1 MKHLKI
7 LSIFLLLSF
16 FPACTADID
25 GLSERV
31 DDLEARVEALEELCS
46 QMNTNISSL
55 QTIVGAL
62 QDNDYISS
70 IAPIVEGEDTVGYVI
85 NFTQS
90 GSVTIYHGEDGIN
103 GQNGQ
108 DGHTPVIGV
117 ALDSDGLYYWTVDGE
132 WLLDEA
138 GGKVQALG
146 RDGITPQL
154 KIETDGYWYISYDG
168 GTTWTQLGK
177 ATGEDGDSMFSG
189 VTQDDDNVYLTLA
202 DGTVITLPKV
212 RKLDLQFSE
221 TDGIACAAGQTVRVA
236 YTLTG
241 GNSQTRIASIGEG
254 GWTSNVEK
262 TDDATGFIAVTAPVP
277 ITPGKVLVMA
287 DNNQGQTVMKTLT
300 FEEGVLTVVADT
312 YFAEGAAGEVS
323 VHINTNITDYTVHI
337 PEDAQS
343 WLSVVPLTRSEMRTD
358 TLRLALAEYPE
369 GTIRRASVEICCAGQ
384 LLQAF
389 TVEQT
394 AVKQEVIEF
403 ADPLVKQILVES
415 TDPLIDTDHDGE
427 ISYSEAERALTIP
440 TFQGTMIK
448 SFDELQHFTSI
459 ARVPESA
466 FEECKVLTSV
476 QLPENLLEI
485 GWRAF
490 VDCSSLTELELP
502 DGLMTIWASAF
513 ARCASLSKLV
523 MPESVTAIYG
533 EVFEGCL
540 SLTEVVIPEKVTE
553 LPNNAFSGCSN
564 LSSVRLPTGLEYIGM
579 SAFGACSKLAE
590 LSIPGSVTFIGSY
603 AFQGCAELKELNLPE
618 GLTNI
623 AEGTF
628 AQCTS
633 LDNVVL
639 PDGVVSI
646 GESAF
651 RDCNSLK
658 NIFIPAN
665 MRYLGAYAFSWCG
678 ALNQVTFA
686 SVDPPIIG
694 QGIFGYCSDMLQL
707 LIPAGTMDAYSSA
720 TGWSEYVQYLVESTE

>member
-1 MKHLKI
+1 MKQLRI
-7 LSIFLLLSF
+7 LSIFLLLSLF
-16 FPACTADID
+16 SSCTADID
-25 GLSERV
+25 GLSERM

-70 IAPIVEGEDTVGYVI
+70 IAPVVEGEDTVGYVI

-90 GSVTIYHGEDGIN
+90 GSVTIYHGEDG
-103 GQNGQ
+103 Q
-108 DGHTPVIGV
+108 TPLIGV
-117 ALDSDGLYYWTVDGE
+117 RQDADGQYYWTVDGE
-132 WLLDEA
+132 WLLNDA
-138 GGKVQALG
+138 GNKVQALG
-146 RDGITPQL
+146 QDGITPQL

-168 GTTWTQLGK
+168 GITWTQLGK

-202 DGTVITLPKV
+202 DGTVITLPKA

-323 VHINTNITDYTVHI
+323 VHINTNITDYTVHV
-337 PEDAQS
+337 PDEAQS

-358 TLRLALAEYPE
+358 TLRLALTEYPE
-369 GTIRRASVEICCAGQ
+369 GTIRRASVEIRCAGQ

-427 ISYSEAERALTIP
+427 ISYPEAERALTIP
-440 TFQGTMIK
+440 SFRETMIK
-448 SFDELQHFTSI
+448 SFDELQYFTSLTS
-459 ARVPESA
+459 VPRQT
-466 FEECKVLTSV
+466 FYECKVLASV
-476 QLPENLLEI
+476 QLPENLFEI
-485 GWRAF
+485 KSGAF
-490 VDCSSLTELELP
+490 YGCDILTELELP
-502 DGLMTIWASAF
+502 KSLKTIGYETF
-513 ARCASLSKLV
+513 AGCAN
-523 MPESVTAIYG
+523 
-533 EVFEGCL
+533 
-540 SLTEVVIPEKVTE
+540 LTEMVIPEGVTRLE
-553 LPNNAFSGCSN
+553 SFTFQLCNNLSNVQLPMSLEFIGYNAFSGCRN
-564 LSSVRLPTGLEYIGM
+564 LIEI
-579 SAFGACSKLAE
+579 
-590 LSIPGSVTFIGSY
+590 FI
-603 AFQGCAELKELNLPE
+603 
-618 GLTNI
+618 
-623 AEGTF
+623 
-628 AQCTS
+628 
-633 LDNVVL
+633 
-639 PDGVVSI
+639 PDGVIAMDDWVFGSCENLKKI
-646 GESAF
+646 HLPENLTKIPDHTFLHCASLEDIVLQDATESVGACAFQYCRSLKRIVLPENVQYVGESAF
-651 RDCNSLK
+651 K
-658 NIFIPAN
+658 
-665 MRYLGAYAFSWCG
+665 
-678 ALNQVTFA
+678 
-686 SVDPPIIG
+686 
-694 QGIFGYCSDMLQL
+694 
-707 LIPAGTMDAYSSA
+707 
-720 TGWSEYVQYLVESTE
+720 

>member
-1 MKHLKI
+1 MKQLKI

-25 GLSERV
+25 GLSERM

-70 IAPIVEGEDTVGYVI
+70 IAPVVEGEDTVGYVI

-241 GNSQTRIASIGEG
+241 GNSQTSIASIGEG

-369 GTIRRASVEICCAGQ
+369 GTIRRASVEIRCSGQ
-384 LLQAF
+384 FLQAF
-389 TVEQT
+389 TIEQT

-427 ISYSEAERALTIP
+427 ISYPEAERALTIP
-440 TFQGTMIK
+440 SFQGTMIK
-448 SFDELQHFTSI
+448 SFDELQHFTLLRSI
-459 ARVPESA
+459 QSYA
-466 FEECKVLTSV
+466 FAECKILTSL
-476 QLPENLLEI
+476 QLPDNLLEI
-485 GWRAF
+485 EFRAF
-490 VDCSSLTELELP
+490 GDCASLTEVELP
-502 DGLMTIWASAF
+502 DGI
-513 ARCASLSKLV
+513 ARLNGD
-523 MPESVTAIYG
+523 TFI
-533 EVFEGCL
+533 
-540 SLTEVVIPEKVTE
+540 
-553 LPNNAFSGCSN
+553 GCSN
-564 LSSVRLPTGLEYIGM
+564 LTRIQLPARLEH
-579 SAFGACSKLAE
+579 
-590 LSIPGSVTFIGSY
+590 IGSR
-603 AFQGCAELKELNLPE
+603 AFYTCYKLSEILIPDGVTIIEGDTFVGCKELKKIVLPKGLTSIERWTFSGCEMLEEIILPE
-618 GLTNI
+618 GI
-623 AEGTF
+623 
-628 AQCTS
+628 TS
-633 LDNVVL
+633 IDN
-639 PDGVVSI
+639 
-646 GESAF
+646 
-651 RDCNSLK
+651 
-658 NIFIPAN
+658 
-665 MRYLGAYAFSWCG
+665 YAFDGCSRLKSIVVPENVQYIGNAAFSSCR
-678 ALNQVTFA
+678 ALIQVIFT
-686 SVDPPIIG
+686 SEVPPIVG
-694 QGIFGYCSDMLQL
+694 LDVFENCPGTLQI
-707 LIPAGTMDAYSSA
+707 LIPAGTMEAYSTA
-720 TGWSEYVQYLVESTE
+720 LGWSEYVQYLVESTE

>member
-1 MKHLKI
+1 M
-7 LSIFLLLSF
+7 
-16 FPACTADID
+16 
-25 GLSERV
+25 

-70 IAPIVEGEDTVGYVI
+70 IAPVVEGEDTVGYVI

-90 GSVTIYHGEDGIN
+90 GSVTIYHGEDG
-103 GQNGQ
+103 Q
-108 DGHTPVIGV
+108 TPLIGV
-117 ALDSDGLYYWTVDGE
+117 RQDADGQYYWTVDGE
-132 WLLDEA
+132 WLLNDA
-138 GGKVQALG
+138 GNKVQALG
-146 RDGITPQL
+146 QDGITPQL

-168 GTTWTQLGK
+168 GITWTQLGK

-202 DGTVITLPKV
+202 DGTVITLPKA

-323 VHINTNITDYTVHI
+323 VHINTNITDYTVHV
-337 PEDAQS
+337 PDEAQS

-358 TLRLALAEYPE
+358 TLRLALTEYPE
-369 GTIRRASVEICCAGQ
+369 GTIRRASVEIRCAGQ

-427 ISYSEAERALTIP
+427 ISYPEAERK
-440 TFQGTMIK
+440 F
-448 SFDELQHFTSI
+448 
-459 ARVPESA
+459 
-466 FEECKVLTSV
+466 
-476 QLPENLLEI
+476 
-485 GWRAF
+485 
-490 VDCSSLTELELP
+490 
-502 DGLMTIWASAF
+502 
-513 ARCASLSKLV
+513 
-523 MPESVTAIYG
+523 
-533 EVFEGCL
+533 
-540 SLTEVVIPEKVTE
+540 
-553 LPNNAFSGCSN
+553 
-564 LSSVRLPTGLEYIGM
+564 
-579 SAFGACSKLAE
+579 
-590 LSIPGSVTFIGSY
+590 
-603 AFQGCAELKELNLPE
+603 
-618 GLTNI
+618 
-623 AEGTF
+623 
-628 AQCTS
+628 
-633 LDNVVL
+633 
-639 PDGVVSI
+639 
-646 GESAF
+646 
-651 RDCNSLK
+651 
-658 NIFIPAN
+658 
-665 MRYLGAYAFSWCG
+665 
-678 ALNQVTFA
+678 
-686 SVDPPIIG
+686 
-694 QGIFGYCSDMLQL
+694 
-707 LIPAGTMDAYSSA
+707 
-720 TGWSEYVQYLVESTE
+720 

>member
-1 MKHLKI
+1 MKQLRI
-7 LSIFLLLSF
+7 LSIFLLLSLF
-16 FPACTADID
+16 SSCTADID
-25 GLSERV
+25 GLSERM

-70 IAPIVEGEDTVGYVI
+70 IAPVVEGEDTVGYVI

-90 GSVTIYHGEDGIN
+90 GSVTIYHGEDG
-103 GQNGQ
+103 Q
-108 DGHTPVIGV
+108 TPLIGV
-117 ALDSDGLYYWTVDGE
+117 RQDAEGQYYWTVDGE
-132 WLLDEA
+132 WLLNDA
-138 GGKVQALG
+138 GNKVQALG
-146 RDGITPQL
+146 QDGITPQL

-168 GTTWTQLGK
+168 GITWTQLGK

-202 DGTVITLPKV
+202 DGTVITLPKA

-312 YFAEGAAGEVS
+312 YFAEGAASEVS

-369 GTIRRASVEICCAGQ
+369 GTIRRASVEIRCAGQ

-427 ISYSEAERALTIP
+427 ISYPEAERALTIP

-448 SFDELQHFTSI
+448 SFDELRYFISLASI
-459 ARVPESA
+459 SYSFWDCNVLASVKLPEKLLEIGSYA
-466 FEECKVLTSV
+466 FNGCAGLVKIELPKEITVIGDNSFSGCANLSEMVIPEGVTRLENNALDRCSNLSTV
-476 QLPENLLEI
+476 QLPE
-485 GWRAF
+485 
-490 VDCSSLTELELP
+490 ELEYVGAYAFSYCTKLSTLSIP
-502 DGLMTIWASAF
+502 DN
-513 ARCASLSKLV
+513 
-523 MPESVTAIYG
+523 VTFIG
-533 EVFEGCL
+533 
-540 SLTEVVIPEKVTE
+540 SD
-553 LPNNAFSGCSN
+553 AFSGCS
-564 LSSVRLPTGLEYIGM
+564 GL
-579 SAFGACSKLAE
+579 KH
-590 LSIPGSVTFIGSY
+590 V
-603 AFQGCAELKELNLPE
+603 NLPE
-618 GLTNI
+618 GLTSI
-623 AEGTF
+623 ERWTFSGCEMLEEIILPEGI
-628 AQCTS
+628 TS
-633 LDNVVL
+633 VDYYAFHGCSSLKSIVVPENVQY
-639 PDGVVSI
+639 I
-646 GESAF
+646 GGSAF
-651 RDCNSLK
+651 SSCS
-658 NIFIPAN
+658 
-665 MRYLGAYAFSWCG
+665 
-678 ALNQVTFA
+678 ALNQVTFTSA
-686 SVDPPIIG
+686 EPPVIG
-694 QGIFGYCSDMLQL
+694 SEVFEYCPDTLQI
-707 LIPAGTMDAYSSA
+707 LIPAGTMEAYSTA
-720 TGWSEYVQYLVESTE
+720 PGWSEYVRYLVESTE

>member
-1 MKHLKI
+1 MKQLRI
-7 LSIFLLLSF
+7 LSIFLLLSLF
-16 FPACTADID
+16 SSCTADID
-25 GLSERV
+25 GLSERM

-70 IAPIVEGEDTVGYVI
+70 IAPVVEGEDTVGYVI

-90 GSVTIYHGEDGIN
+90 GSVTIYHGEDG
-103 GQNGQ
+103 Q
-108 DGHTPVIGV
+108 TPLIGV
-117 ALDSDGLYYWTVDGE
+117 RQDADGQYYWTVDGE
-132 WLLDEA
+132 WLLNDA
-138 GGKVQALG
+138 GNKVQALG
-146 RDGITPQL
+146 QDGITPQL

-168 GTTWTQLGK
+168 GITWTQLGK

-202 DGTVITLPKV
+202 DGTVITLPKA

-323 VHINTNITDYTVHI
+323 VHINTNITGYTVHI
-337 PEDAQS
+337 PDEAQS

-358 TLRLALAEYPE
+358 TLRLALTEYPE
-369 GTIRRASVEICCAGQ
+369 GTIRRASVEIRCAGQ

-427 ISYSEAERALTIP
+427 ISYPEAERALTIP

-448 SFDELQHFTSI
+448 SFDELQYFTSLTRI
-459 ARVPESA
+459 PFQNFS
-466 FEECKVLTSV
+466 ECKILTSA
-476 QLPENLLEI
+476 QLPENLSQIENH
-485 GWRAF
+485 AF
-490 VDCSSLTELELP
+490 SGCGNLTELELP
-502 DGLMTIWASAF
+502 DALELLGGGAF
-513 ARCASLSKLV
+513 YDCTNLS
-523 MPESVTAIYG
+523 EI
-533 EVFEGCL
+533 
-540 SLTEVVIPEKVTE
+540 VIPEGVTR
-553 LPNNAFSGCSN
+553 LQVSTFSGCSK
-564 LSSVRLPTGLEYIGM
+564 LSSVQLPTGLEYIE
-579 SAFGACSKLAE
+579 SYAFNGCTQLIE
-590 LSIPGSVTFIGSY
+590 LSIPKSVTIIERD
-603 AFQGCAELKELNLPE
+603 AFSGCTELKQINLPE
-618 GLTNI
+618 ELTSI
-623 AEGTF
+623 AEYTF
-628 AQCTS
+628 SRCTS
-633 LDNVVL
+633 LGNIVL
-639 PDGVVSI
+639 PEGIVSI
-646 GESAF
+646 ATSAF
-651 RDCNSLK
+651 YSCRSLK
-658 NIFIPAN
+658 SIVLPENVQ
-665 MRYLGAYAFSWCG
+665 YVGGSAFSYCS
-678 ALNQVTFA
+678 ALNQVTFTSA
-686 SVDPPIIG
+686 EPPVIG
-694 QGIFGYCSDMLQL
+694 SEVFEYCPDTLQI
-707 LIPAGTMDAYSSA
+707 LIPAGTMEAYSTA
-720 TGWSEYVQYLVESTE
+720 LGWSEYVQYLVESTE

>member
-1 MKHLKI
+1 MKQLRI
-7 LSIFLLLSF
+7 LSIFLLLSLF
-16 FPACTADID
+16 SSCTADID
-25 GLSERV
+25 GLSERM

-70 IAPIVEGEDTVGYVI
+70 IAPVVEGEDTVGYVI

-90 GSVTIYHGEDGIN
+90 GSVTIYHGEDG
-103 GQNGQ
+103 Q
-108 DGHTPVIGV
+108 TPLIGV
-117 ALDSDGLYYWTVDGE
+117 RQDADGQYYWTVDGE
-132 WLLDEA
+132 WLLNDA
-138 GGKVQALG
+138 GNKVQALG
-146 RDGITPQL
+146 QDGITPQL

-168 GTTWTQLGK
+168 GITWTQLGK

-202 DGTVITLPKV
+202 DGTVITLPKA

-323 VHINTNITDYTVHI
+323 VHINTNITGYTVHI
-337 PEDAQS
+337 PDEAQS

-358 TLRLALAEYPE
+358 TLRLALTEYPE
-369 GTIRRASVEICCAGQ
+369 GTIRRASVEIRCAGQ

-427 ISYSEAERALTIP
+427 ISYPEAERALTIP
-440 TFQGTMIK
+440 SFRETMIK
-448 SFDELQHFTSI
+448 SFDELQYFTSLTSL
-459 ARVPESA
+459 PYEA
-466 FEECKVLTSV
+466 FYECKILASV
-476 QLPENLLEI
+476 QLPENLMEIEYGAFYGCGNLAEVDLPDALEI
-485 GWRAF
+485 LG
-490 VDCSSLTELELP
+490 
-502 DGLMTIWASAF
+502 
-513 ARCASLSKLV
+513 
-523 MPESVTAIYG
+523 
-533 EVFEGCL
+533 
-540 SLTEVVIPEKVTE
+540 
-553 LPNNAFSGCSN
+553 N
-564 LSSVRLPTGLEYIGM
+564 
-579 SAFGACSKLAE
+579 
-590 LSIPGSVTFIGSY
+590 
-603 AFQGCAELKELNLPE
+603 
-618 GLTNI
+618 
-623 AEGTF
+623 
-628 AQCTS
+628 
-633 LDNVVL
+633 
-639 PDGVVSI
+639 
-646 GESAF
+646 SAF
-651 RDCNSLK
+651 RDCANLSEIIIPEGVARLEGATFLRCSNLSYVQFPPRLEFIGSDVFSYCSKLTELSIPESVTHIESWAFDHCTKLRTVNLPRGLVKIAEYTFNCCSSLEK
-658 NIFIPAN
+658 IVLPTSITSIGVCAFCGCGNLKSIVLPAN
-665 MRYLGAYAFSWCG
+665 VQYVADGTFESCG
-678 ALNQVTFA
+678 TLSQVIFDSA
-686 SVDPPIIG
+686 VPPVIG
-694 QGIFGYCSDMLQL
+694 YGVFNYCSVTLQL
-707 LIPAGTMDAYSSA
+707 LIPAGTLEAYSTAPS
-720 TGWSEYVQYLVESTE
+720 WSEYVQYLVESTE

>member
-1 MKHLKI
+1 MKQLRI
-7 LSIFLLLSF
+7 LSIILLLSLF
-16 FPACTADID
+16 SSCTADID
-25 GLSERV
+25 GLSERM

-70 IAPIVEGEDTVGYVI
+70 IAPVVEGEDTVGYVI

-90 GSVTIYHGEDGIN
+90 GSVTIYHGEDG
-103 GQNGQ
+103 Q
-108 DGHTPVIGV
+108 TPLIGV
-117 ALDSDGLYYWTVDGE
+117 RQDADGQYYWTVDGE
-132 WLLDEA
+132 WLLNDA
-138 GGKVQALG
+138 GNKVQALG
-146 RDGITPQL
+146 QDGITPQL

-168 GTTWTQLGK
+168 GITWTQLGK

-277 ITPGKVLVMA
+277 ITPGKVLVMT

-337 PEDAQS
+337 PDEAQS

-358 TLRLALAEYPE
+358 TLRLVLAEYPE
-369 GTIRRASVEICCAGQ
+369 GTIRRASVEIRCAGQ

-389 TVEQT
+389 TVEQS

-427 ISYSEAERALTIP
+427 ISYPEAERALTIP

-448 SFDELQHFTSI
+448 SFDELRYFISLASI
-459 ARVPESA
+459 SYSFWDCNVLASVKLPEKLLEIGSYA
-466 FEECKVLTSV
+466 FNGCAGLVKIELPKEITVIGDNSFSGCANLSEMVIPEGVTRLENNALDRCSNLSTV
-476 QLPENLLEI
+476 QLPE
-485 GWRAF
+485 
-490 VDCSSLTELELP
+490 ELEYVGAYAFSYCTKLSTLSIP
-502 DGLMTIWASAF
+502 DN
-513 ARCASLSKLV
+513 
-523 MPESVTAIYG
+523 VTFIG
-533 EVFEGCL
+533 
-540 SLTEVVIPEKVTE
+540 SD
-553 LPNNAFSGCSN
+553 AFSGCS
-564 LSSVRLPTGLEYIGM
+564 GL
-579 SAFGACSKLAE
+579 KH
-590 LSIPGSVTFIGSY
+590 V
-603 AFQGCAELKELNLPE
+603 NLPE
-618 GLTNI
+618 GLTSI
-623 AEGTF
+623 ERWTFSGCEMLEEIILPEGI
-628 AQCTS
+628 TS
-633 LDNVVL
+633 VDYYAFHGCSSLKSIVVPENVQY
-639 PDGVVSI
+639 I
-646 GESAF
+646 GGSAF
-651 RDCNSLK
+651 SSCS
-658 NIFIPAN
+658 
-665 MRYLGAYAFSWCG
+665 
-678 ALNQVTFA
+678 ALNQVTFTSA
-686 SVDPPIIG
+686 EPPVIG
-694 QGIFGYCSDMLQL
+694 SEVFEYCPDTLQI
-707 LIPAGTMDAYSSA
+707 LIPAGTMEAYSTA
-720 TGWSEYVQYLVESTE
+720 PGWSEYVQYLVESTE

>member
-1 MKHLKI
+1 M
-7 LSIFLLLSF
+7 LSLFSS
-16 FPACTADID
+16 CTADID
-25 GLSERV
+25 GLSERM

-70 IAPIVEGEDTVGYVI
+70 IAPVVEGEDTVGYVI

-90 GSVTIYHGEDGIN
+90 GSVTIYHGEDG
-103 GQNGQ
+103 Q
-108 DGHTPVIGV
+108 TPLIGV
-117 ALDSDGLYYWTVDGE
+117 RQDADGQYYWTVDGE
-132 WLLDEA
+132 WLLNDA
-138 GGKVQALG
+138 GNKVQALG
-146 RDGITPQL
+146 QDGITPQL

-168 GTTWTQLGK
+168 GITWTQLGK

-202 DGTVITLPKV
+202 DGTVITLPKA

-323 VHINTNITDYTVHI
+323 VHINTNITDYTVHV
-337 PEDAQS
+337 PDEAQS

-358 TLRLALAEYPE
+358 TLRLALTEYPE
-369 GTIRRASVEICCAGQ
+369 GTIRRASVEIRCAGQ

-427 ISYSEAERALTIP
+427 ISYPEAERALTIP

-448 SFDELQHFTSI
+448 SFDELRYFISLASI
-459 ARVPESA
+459 SYSFWDCNVLASVKLPEKLLEIGSYA
-466 FEECKVLTSV
+466 FNGCAGLVKIELPKEITVIGDNSFSGCANLSEMVIPEGVTRLENNALDRCSNLSTV
-476 QLPENLLEI
+476 QLPE
-485 GWRAF
+485 
-490 VDCSSLTELELP
+490 ELEYVGAYAFSYCTKLSTLSIP
-502 DGLMTIWASAF
+502 DN
-513 ARCASLSKLV
+513 
-523 MPESVTAIYG
+523 VTFIG
-533 EVFEGCL
+533 
-540 SLTEVVIPEKVTE
+540 SD
-553 LPNNAFSGCSN
+553 AFSGCS
-564 LSSVRLPTGLEYIGM
+564 GL
-579 SAFGACSKLAE
+579 KH
-590 LSIPGSVTFIGSY
+590 V
-603 AFQGCAELKELNLPE
+603 NLPE
-618 GLTNI
+618 GLTSI
-623 AEGTF
+623 ERWTFSGCEMLEEIILPEGI
-628 AQCTS
+628 TS
-633 LDNVVL
+633 VDYYAFHGCSSLKSIVVPENVQY
-639 PDGVVSI
+639 I
-646 GESAF
+646 GGSAF
-651 RDCNSLK
+651 SSCS
-658 NIFIPAN
+658 
-665 MRYLGAYAFSWCG
+665 
-678 ALNQVTFA
+678 ALNQVTFTSA
-686 SVDPPIIG
+686 EPPVIG
-694 QGIFGYCSDMLQL
+694 SEVFEYCPDTLQI
-707 LIPAGTMDAYSSA
+707 LIPAGTMEAYSTA
-720 TGWSEYVQYLVESTE
+720 PGWSEYVQYLVESTE

>member
-1 MKHLKI
+1 MKQLRI
-7 LSIFLLLSF
+7 LSIFLLLSLF
-16 FPACTADID
+16 SSCTADID
-25 GLSERV
+25 GLSERM

-70 IAPIVEGEDTVGYVI
+70 IAPVVEGEDTVGYVI

-90 GSVTIYHGEDGIN
+90 GSVTIYHGEDG
-103 GQNGQ
+103 Q
-108 DGHTPVIGV
+108 TPLIGV
-117 ALDSDGLYYWTVDGE
+117 RQDADGQYYWTVDGE
-132 WLLDEA
+132 WLLNDA
-138 GGKVQALG
+138 GNKVQALG
-146 RDGITPQL
+146 QDGITPQL

-168 GTTWTQLGK
+168 GITWTQLGK

-202 DGTVITLPKV
+202 DGTVITLPKA

-323 VHINTNITDYTVHI
+323 VHINTNITDYTVHV
-337 PEDAQS
+337 PDEAQS

-358 TLRLALAEYPE
+358 TLRLALTEYPE
-369 GTIRRASVEICCAGQ
+369 GTIRRASVEIRCAGQ

-427 ISYSEAERALTIP
+427 ISYPEAERALTIP

-448 SFDELQHFTSI
+448 SFDELQYFTSLTSLP
-459 ARVPESA
+459 RQT
-466 FEECKVLTSV
+466 FYECKVLASV
-476 QLPENLLEI
+476 QLPENLFEI
-485 GWRAF
+485 KSGAF
-490 VDCSSLTELELP
+490 YGCDILTELELP
-502 DGLMTIWASAF
+502 KSLKTIGYETF
-513 ARCASLSKLV
+513 VGCAN
-523 MPESVTAIYG
+523 
-533 EVFEGCL
+533 
-540 SLTEVVIPEKVTE
+540 LTEMVIPEGVTRLE
-553 LPNNAFSGCSN
+553 SFTFQLCNNLSNVQLPMSLEFIGYNAFSGCRN
-564 LSSVRLPTGLEYIGM
+564 LIEI
-579 SAFGACSKLAE
+579 
-590 LSIPGSVTFIGSY
+590 FI
-603 AFQGCAELKELNLPE
+603 
-618 GLTNI
+618 
-623 AEGTF
+623 
-628 AQCTS
+628 
-633 LDNVVL
+633 
-639 PDGVVSI
+639 PDGVIAMDDWVFGSCENLKKI
-646 GESAF
+646 HLPENLTKIPDHTFLHCASLEDIVLQDATESVGACAFQYCRSLKRIVLPENVQYVGESAF
-651 RDCNSLK
+651 HSCDV
-658 NIFIPAN
+658 
-665 MRYLGAYAFSWCG
+665 LG
-678 ALNQVTFA
+678 QVTFTSA
-686 SVDPPIIG
+686 KPPVIG
-694 QGIFGYCSDMLQL
+694 QNVFYRCPDALQIFV
-707 LIPAGTMDAYSSA
+707 PAGTIEAYSTA
-720 TGWSEYVQYLVESTE
+720 PGWSEYVQYLVESTE

>member
-1 MKHLKI
+1 MKQLRI
-7 LSIFLLLSF
+7 LSIFLLLSLF
-16 FPACTADID
+16 SSCTADID
-25 GLSERV
+25 GLSERM

-70 IAPIVEGEDTVGYVI
+70 IAPVVEGEDTVGYVI

-90 GSVTIYHGEDGIN
+90 GSVTIYHGEDG
-103 GQNGQ
+103 Q
-108 DGHTPVIGV
+108 TPLIGV
-117 ALDSDGLYYWTVDGE
+117 RQDADGQYYWTVDGE
-132 WLLDEA
+132 WLLNDA
-138 GGKVQALG
+138 GNKVQALG
-146 RDGITPQL
+146 QDGITPQL

-168 GTTWTQLGK
+168 GITWTQLGK

-202 DGTVITLPKV
+202 DGTVITLPKA

-323 VHINTNITDYTVHI
+323 VHINTNITGYTVHI
-337 PEDAQS
+337 PDEAQS

-358 TLRLALAEYPE
+358 TLRLALTEYPE
-369 GTIRRASVEICCAGQ
+369 GTIRRASVEIRCAGQ

-427 ISYSEAERALTIP
+427 ISYPEAERALTIP
-440 TFQGTMIK
+440 SFRETMIK
-448 SFDELQHFTSI
+448 SFDELQYFTSLTS
-459 ARVPESA
+459 VPRQT
-466 FEECKVLTSV
+466 FYECKVLASV
-476 QLPENLLEI
+476 QLPENLFEI
-485 GWRAF
+485 KSGAF
-490 VDCSSLTELELP
+490 YGCDILTELELP
-502 DGLMTIWASAF
+502 KSLKTIGYETF
-513 ARCASLSKLV
+513 AGCAN
-523 MPESVTAIYG
+523 
-533 EVFEGCL
+533 
-540 SLTEVVIPEKVTE
+540 LTEMVIPEGVTRLE
-553 LPNNAFSGCSN
+553 SFTFQLCNNLSNVQLPMSLEFIGYNAFSGCRN
-564 LSSVRLPTGLEYIGM
+564 LIEI
-579 SAFGACSKLAE
+579 
-590 LSIPGSVTFIGSY
+590 FI
-603 AFQGCAELKELNLPE
+603 
-618 GLTNI
+618 
-623 AEGTF
+623 
-628 AQCTS
+628 
-633 LDNVVL
+633 
-639 PDGVVSI
+639 PDGVIAMDDWVFGSC
-646 GESAF
+646 E
-651 RDCNSLK
+651 NLK
-658 NIFIPAN
+658 KIHLKMN
-665 MRYLGAYAFSWCG
+665 
-678 ALNQVTFA
+678 
-686 SVDPPIIG
+686 
-694 QGIFGYCSDMLQL
+694 
-707 LIPAGTMDAYSSA
+707 
-720 TGWSEYVQYLVESTE
+720 

>member
-1 MKHLKI
+1 MKQLRI
-7 LSIFLLLSF
+7 LSIFLLLSLF
-16 FPACTADID
+16 SSCTADID
-25 GLSERV
+25 GLSERM

-70 IAPIVEGEDTVGYVI
+70 IAPVVEGEDTVGYVI

-90 GSVTIYHGEDGIN
+90 GSVTIYHGEDG
-103 GQNGQ
+103 Q
-108 DGHTPVIGV
+108 TPLIGV
-117 ALDSDGLYYWTVDGE
+117 RQDADGQYYWTVDGE
-132 WLLDEA
+132 WLLNDA
-138 GGKVQALG
+138 GNKVQALG
-146 RDGITPQL
+146 QDGITPQL

-168 GTTWTQLGK
+168 GITWTQLGK

-202 DGTVITLPKV
+202 DGTVITLPKA

-323 VHINTNITDYTVHI
+323 VHINTNITDYTVHV
-337 PEDAQS
+337 PDEAQS

-358 TLRLALAEYPE
+358 TLRLALTEYPE
-369 GTIRRASVEICCAGQ
+369 GTIRRASVEIRCAGQ

-427 ISYSEAERALTIP
+427 ISYPEAERALTIP
-440 TFQGTMIK
+440 TFQETMIK
-448 SFDELQHFTSI
+448 SFDELQYFTSLTSLP
-459 ARVPESA
+459 RQT
-466 FEECKVLTSV
+466 FYECKVLASV
-476 QLPENLLEI
+476 QLPENLFEI
-485 GWRAF
+485 KSGAF
-490 VDCSSLTELELP
+490 YGCDILTELELP
-502 DGLMTIWASAF
+502 KSLKTIGYETF
-513 ARCASLSKLV
+513 AGCAN
-523 MPESVTAIYG
+523 
-533 EVFEGCL
+533 
-540 SLTEVVIPEKVTE
+540 LTEMVIPEGVTRLE
-553 LPNNAFSGCSN
+553 SFTFQLCNNLSNVQLPMSLEFIGYNAFSGCRN
-564 LSSVRLPTGLEYIGM
+564 LIEI
-579 SAFGACSKLAE
+579 
-590 LSIPGSVTFIGSY
+590 FI
-603 AFQGCAELKELNLPE
+603 
-618 GLTNI
+618 
-623 AEGTF
+623 
-628 AQCTS
+628 
-633 LDNVVL
+633 
-639 PDGVVSI
+639 PDGVIAMDDWVFGSCENLKKI
-646 GESAF
+646 HLPENLTKIPDHTFLHCASLEDIVLQDATESVGACAFQYCRSLKRIVLPENVQYVGESAF
-651 RDCNSLK
+651 HSCDV
-658 NIFIPAN
+658 
-665 MRYLGAYAFSWCG
+665 LG
-678 ALNQVTFA
+678 QVTFTSA
-686 SVDPPIIG
+686 KPPVIG
-694 QGIFGYCSDMLQL
+694 QNVFYRCPDALQIFV
-707 LIPAGTMDAYSSA
+707 PAGTIEAYSTAPS
-720 TGWSEYVQYLVESTE
+720 WSEYVQYLVESTE

>member
-1 MKHLKI
+1 MKQLRI
-7 LSIFLLLSF
+7 LSIFLLLSLF
-16 FPACTADID
+16 SSCTADID
-25 GLSERV
+25 GLSERM
-31 DDLEARVEALEELCS
+31 DDLEARVVALEELCS

-70 IAPIVEGEDTVGYVI
+70 IAPVVEGEDTVGYVI

-90 GSVTIYHGEDGIN
+90 GSVTIYHGEDG
-103 GQNGQ
+103 Q
-108 DGHTPVIGV
+108 TPLIGV
-117 ALDSDGLYYWTVDGE
+117 RQDADGQYYWTVDGE
-132 WLLDEA
+132 WLLNDA
-138 GGKVQALG
+138 GNKVQALG
-146 RDGITPQL
+146 QDGITPQL

-168 GTTWTQLGK
+168 GITWTQLGK

-202 DGTVITLPKV
+202 DGTVITLPKA

-323 VHINTNITDYTVHI
+323 VHINTNITGYTVHI
-337 PEDAQS
+337 PDEAQS

-358 TLRLALAEYPE
+358 TLRLALTEYPE
-369 GTIRRASVEICCAGQ
+369 GTIRRASVEIRCAGQ

-427 ISYSEAERALTIP
+427 ISYPEAERALTIP

-448 SFDELQHFTSI
+448 SFDELRYFISLASI
-459 ARVPESA
+459 SYSFWDCNVLASVKLPEKLLEIGSYA
-466 FEECKVLTSV
+466 FNGCAGLVKIELPKEITVIGDNSFSGCANLSEMVIPEGVTRLENNALDRCSNLSTV
-476 QLPENLLEI
+476 QLPE
-485 GWRAF
+485 
-490 VDCSSLTELELP
+490 ELEYVGACAFSYCTKLSTLSIP
-502 DGLMTIWASAF
+502 DN
-513 ARCASLSKLV
+513 
-523 MPESVTAIYG
+523 VTFIG
-533 EVFEGCL
+533 
-540 SLTEVVIPEKVTE
+540 SD
-553 LPNNAFSGCSN
+553 AFSGCS
-564 LSSVRLPTGLEYIGM
+564 GL
-579 SAFGACSKLAE
+579 KH
-590 LSIPGSVTFIGSY
+590 V
-603 AFQGCAELKELNLPE
+603 NLPE
-618 GLTNI
+618 GLTSI
-623 AEGTF
+623 ERWTFSGCEMLEEIILPEGI
-628 AQCTS
+628 TS
-633 LDNVVL
+633 VDYYAFHGCSSLKSIVVPENVQY
-639 PDGVVSI
+639 I
-646 GESAF
+646 GGSAF
-651 RDCNSLK
+651 SSCS
-658 NIFIPAN
+658 
-665 MRYLGAYAFSWCG
+665 
-678 ALNQVTFA
+678 ALNQVTFTSA
-686 SVDPPIIG
+686 EPPVIG
-694 QGIFGYCSDMLQL
+694 SEVFEYCPDTLQI
-707 LIPAGTMDAYSSA
+707 LIPAGTMEAYSTA
-720 TGWSEYVQYLVESTE
+720 PGWSEYVQYLVESTE

>member
-1 MKHLKI
+1 MKQLRI
-7 LSIFLLLSF
+7 LSIFLLLSLF
-16 FPACTADID
+16 SSCTADID
-25 GLSERV
+25 GLSERM

-70 IAPIVEGEDTVGYVI
+70 IAPVVEGEDTVGYVI

-90 GSVTIYHGEDGIN
+90 GSVTIYHGEDG
-103 GQNGQ
+103 Q
-108 DGHTPVIGV
+108 TPLIGV
-117 ALDSDGLYYWTVDGE
+117 RQDADGQYYWTVDGE
-132 WLLDEA
+132 WLLNDA
-138 GGKVQALG
+138 GNKVQALG
-146 RDGITPQL
+146 QDGITPQL

-168 GTTWTQLGK
+168 GITWTQLGK

-202 DGTVITLPKV
+202 DGTVITLPKA

-323 VHINTNITDYTVHI
+323 VHINTNITGYTVHV
-337 PEDAQS
+337 PDEAQS

-358 TLRLALAEYPE
+358 TLRLALTEYPE
-369 GTIRRASVEICCAGQ
+369 GTIRRASVEIRCAGQ

-427 ISYSEAERALTIP
+427 ISYPEAERALTIP

-448 SFDELQHFTSI
+448 SFDELQYFTSLTRI
-459 ARVPESA
+459 PFQNFS
-466 FEECKVLTSV
+466 ECKILTSA
-476 QLPENLLEI
+476 QLPENLSQIENH
-485 GWRAF
+485 AF
-490 VDCSSLTELELP
+490 SGCGNLTELELP
-502 DGLMTIWASAF
+502 DALELLGGGAF
-513 ARCASLSKLV
+513 YDCTNLS
-523 MPESVTAIYG
+523 EI
-533 EVFEGCL
+533 
-540 SLTEVVIPEKVTE
+540 VIPEGVTR
-553 LPNNAFSGCSN
+553 LQVSTFSGCSK
-564 LSSVRLPTGLEYIGM
+564 LSSVQLPTGLEYIE
-579 SAFGACSKLAE
+579 SYAFNGCTQLIE
-590 LSIPGSVTFIGSY
+590 LSIPKSVTIIERD
-603 AFQGCAELKELNLPE
+603 AFSGCTELKQINLPE
-618 GLTNI
+618 ELTSI
-623 AEGTF
+623 AEYTF
-628 AQCTS
+628 SRCTS
-633 LDNVVL
+633 LGNIVL
-639 PDGVVSI
+639 PEGIVSI
-646 GESAF
+646 ATSAF
-651 RDCNSLK
+651 YSCRSLK
-658 NIFIPAN
+658 SIVLPENVQ
-665 MRYLGAYAFSWCG
+665 YVGGSAFSSCS
-678 ALNQVTFA
+678 ALNQVTFTSA
-686 SVDPPIIG
+686 EPPVIG
-694 QGIFGYCSDMLQL
+694 SEVFEYCPDTLQI
-707 LIPAGTMDAYSSA
+707 LIPAGTMEAYSTA
-720 TGWSEYVQYLVESTE
+720 PGWSEYVQYLVESTE

>member
-1 MKHLKI
+1 MKQLKI

-25 GLSERV
+25 GLSERM

-62 QDNDYISS
+62 QGNDYISS
-70 IAPIVEGEDTVGYVI
+70 IAPVVEGEDTVGYVI

-168 GTTWTQLGK
+168 GITWTHLGK

-189 VTQDDDNVYLTLA
+189 VNQDDDNVYLTLA

-312 YFAEGAAGEVS
+312 YFAEGAASEVS

-369 GTIRRASVEICCAGQ
+369 GTIRRASVEIRCSGQ
-384 LLQAF
+384 FLQAF

-403 ADPLVKQILVES
+403 ADPLVKQILIES
-415 TDPLIDTDHDGE
+415 ADPLIDTDHDGE
-427 ISYSEAERALTIP
+427 ISYPEAERALTIP
-440 TFQGTMIK
+440 TFRETMIK
-448 SFDELQHFTSI
+448 SFDELQYFTSLTSLP
-459 ARVPESA
+459 RQA
-466 FEECKVLTSV
+466 FYECKVLVSV

-485 GWRAF
+485 ESSAF
-490 VDCSSLTELELP
+490 SGCGSLKELELP
-502 DGLMTIWASAF
+502 EGLEILGGSVF
-513 ARCASLSKLV
+513 YDCANLSG
-523 MPESVTAIYG
+523 I
-533 EVFEGCL
+533 
-540 SLTEVVIPEKVTE
+540 VIPEGVIRLEGST
-553 LPNNAFSGCSN
+553 FSGCSN
-564 LSSVRLPTGLEYIGM
+564 LSNVQLPAGLEYIGL
-579 SAFGACSKLAE
+579 SAFVGCSILAE
-590 LSIPGSVTFIGSY
+590 LSIPASVTFIESR
-603 AFQGCAELKELNLPE
+603 AFLGCAELKKINLPE
-618 GLTNI
+618 GLMSI
-623 AEGTF
+623 AKSAFSGCKALT
-628 AQCTS
+628 
-633 LDNVVL
+633 DIVL
-639 PDGVVSI
+639 PEKMTSI
-646 GESAF
+646 GDGAF
-651 RDCNSLK
+651 GGCISLK
-658 NIFIPAN
+658 SIVLPENVQ
-665 MRYLGAYAFSWCG
+665 YVGEGAFSNCS
-678 ALNQVTFA
+678 ALSQVTFT
-686 SVDPPIIG
+686 SVEPSVLGLGVFD
-694 QGIFGYCSDMLQL
+694 YCPATLQL
-707 LIPAGTMDAYSSA
+707 LIPAGTMDAYSTA
-720 TGWSEYVQYLVESTE
+720 LGWSEYVQYLVESTE

>member
-1 MKHLKI
+1 MKQLRI
-7 LSIFLLLSF
+7 LSIFLLLSLF
-16 FPACTADID
+16 SSCTADID
-25 GLSERV
+25 GLSERM

-70 IAPIVEGEDTVGYVI
+70 IAPVVEGEDTVGYVI

-90 GSVTIYHGEDGIN
+90 GSVTIYHGEDG
-103 GQNGQ
+103 Q
-108 DGHTPVIGV
+108 TPLIGV
-117 ALDSDGLYYWTVDGE
+117 RQDADGQYYWTVDGE
-132 WLLDEA
+132 WLLNDA
-138 GGKVQALG
+138 GNKVQALG
-146 RDGITPQL
+146 QDGITPQL

-168 GTTWTQLGK
+168 GITWTQLGK

-312 YFAEGAAGEVS
+312 YFAEGAAGEMS

-358 TLRLALAEYPE
+358 TLRLVLAEYPE
-369 GTIRRASVEICCAGQ
+369 GTIRRASVEIRCAGQ

-427 ISYSEAERALTIP
+427 ISYPEAERALTIP
-440 TFQGTMIK
+440 SFQRTMIR
-448 SFDELQHFTSI
+448 SFDELRYFTSLTNI
-459 ARVPESA
+459 PSSA
-466 FEECKVLTSV
+466 FKECKILASV
-476 QLPENLLEI
+476 QLPKKLFEI
-485 GWRAF
+485 GF
-490 VDCSSLTELELP
+490 
-502 DGLMTIWASAF
+502 SAF
-513 ARCASLSKLV
+513 EGCASLV
-523 MPESVTAIYG
+523 
-533 EVFEGCL
+533 
-540 SLTEVVIPEKVTE
+540 E
-553 LPNNAFSGCSN
+553 LEFPSGLKMIGSNAFIDCSN
-564 LSSVRLPTGLEYIGM
+564 LSEMIIPEGVIRLESGTFLRCGNITNVQFPESLEY
-579 SAFGACSKLAE
+579 
-590 LSIPGSVTFIGSY
+590 IGSY
-603 AFQGCAELKELNLPE
+603 AFSSCSKLKEIVIPNGVSAIEHAAFSECTELKKVNLPE
-618 GLTNI
+618 GLSSI
-623 AEGTF
+623 ASYTF
-628 AQCTS
+628 EMCQSLEEIILPEQITS
-633 LDNVVL
+633 IDY
-639 PDGVVSI
+639 
-646 GESAF
+646 SAF
-651 RDCNSLK
+651 MSCVNLK
-658 NIFIPAN
+658 SIVVPENVQYI
-665 MRYLGAYAFSWCG
+665 GDEAFSSCS
-678 ALNQVTFA
+678 ALSQVTFTSA
-686 SVDPPIIG
+686 EPPVLG
-694 QGIFGYCSDMLQL
+694 LGVFNYCSSTLQV
-707 LIPAGTMDAYSSA
+707 LIPAGTLETYSTA
-720 TGWSEYVQYLVESTE
+720 PGWSEYVQYLVESTE

>member
-1 MKHLKI
+1 MEINQFNKLETMKQLKI
-7 LSIFLLLSF
+7 LSLFLLLSLF
-16 FPACTADID
+16 QSCTADID
-25 GLSERV
+25 GLSERM

-62 QDNDYISS
+62 QGNDYISS
-70 IAPIVEGEDTVGYVI
+70 IAPVVEGEDTVGYVI

-117 ALDSDGLYYWTVDGE
+117 ALDSDGLYYWTVDGK

-312 YFAEGAAGEVS
+312 YFAEGAASEVS

-369 GTIRRASVEICCAGQ
+369 GTIRRASVEIRCSGQ
-384 LLQAF
+384 FLQAF

-427 ISYSEAERALTIP
+427 ISYPEAERALTIP
-440 TFQGTMIK
+440 SFQGTMIR
-448 SFDELQHFTSI
+448 SFDEFKYFTAVTKI
-459 ARVPESA
+459 PDSA
-466 FEECKVLTSV
+466 FEECKVLTSIMFHD
-476 QLPENLLEI
+476 NLLEI
-485 GWRAF
+485 GRLAF
-490 VDCSSLTELELP
+490 YACDALTE
-502 DGLMTIWASAF
+502 M
-513 ARCASLSKLV
+513 KL
-523 MPESVTAIYG
+523 PESLEEIGEWAFRSCINIKEVTIPQGITRLESAIFMLC
-533 EVFEGCL
+533 E
-540 SLTEVVIPEKVTE
+540 
-553 LPNNAFSGCSN
+553 N
-564 LSSVRLPTGLEYIGM
+564 LSSINLPNGLEYIGS
-579 SAFGACSKLAE
+579 SAFDDCIKLSHV
-590 LSIPGSVTFIGSY
+590 SIPAGVKVIEQS
-603 AFQGCAELKELNLPE
+603 AFSGCEELIKIDLPE
-618 GLTNI
+618 GLVEV
-623 AEGTF
+623 ASGTF
-628 AQCTS
+628 SNCES
-633 LDNVVL
+633 LKEIVL
-639 PDGVVSI
+639 PESVNFIGGNAFWSCSSLAEISLPSNVQYIGPNAFARCVV
-646 GESAF
+646 
-651 RDCNSLK
+651 
-658 NIFIPAN
+658 
-665 MRYLGAYAFSWCG
+665 
-678 ALNQVTFA
+678 LNQVTFTA
-686 SVDPPIIG
+686 IEPPVIG
-694 QGIFGYCSDMLQL
+694 TDVFSRCPTALRL
-707 LIPAGTMDAYSSA
+707 LIPAGTLETYSTA
-720 TGWSEYVQYLVESTE
+720 LGWSEYVQYLVESTE

>member
-1 MKHLKI
+1 MKQLRI
-7 LSIFLLLSF
+7 LSIFLLLSLF
-16 FPACTADID
+16 SSCTADID
-25 GLSERV
+25 GLSERM

-70 IAPIVEGEDTVGYVI
+70 IAPVVEGEDTVGYVI

-90 GSVTIYHGEDGIN
+90 GSVTIYHGEDG
-103 GQNGQ
+103 Q
-108 DGHTPVIGV
+108 TPLIGV
-117 ALDSDGLYYWTVDGE
+117 RQDADGQYYWTVDGE
-132 WLLDEA
+132 WLLNDA
-138 GGKVQALG
+138 GNKVQALG
-146 RDGITPQL
+146 QDGITPQL

-168 GTTWTQLGK
+168 GITWTQLGK

-202 DGTVITLPKV
+202 DGTVITLPKA

-323 VHINTNITDYTVHI
+323 VHINTNITGYTVHI
-337 PEDAQS
+337 PDEAQS

-358 TLRLALAEYPE
+358 TLRLALTEYPE
-369 GTIRRASVEICCAGQ
+369 GTIRRASVEIRCAGQ

-427 ISYSEAERALTIP
+427 ISYPEAERALTIP

-448 SFDELQHFTSI
+448 SFDELQYFTSLTRI
-459 ARVPESA
+459 PFQNFS
-466 FEECKVLTSV
+466 ECKILTSA
-476 QLPENLLEI
+476 QLPENLSQIENH
-485 GWRAF
+485 AF
-490 VDCSSLTELELP
+490 SGCGNLTELELP
-502 DGLMTIWASAF
+502 DALELLGGGAF
-513 ARCASLSKLV
+513 YDCTNLS
-523 MPESVTAIYG
+523 EI
-533 EVFEGCL
+533 
-540 SLTEVVIPEKVTE
+540 VIPEGVTR
-553 LPNNAFSGCSN
+553 LQMSTFSGCSK
-564 LSSVRLPTGLEYIGM
+564 LSSVQLPTGLEYIE
-579 SAFGACSKLAE
+579 SYAFNGCTQLIE
-590 LSIPGSVTFIGSY
+590 LSIPKSVTIIERD
-603 AFQGCAELKELNLPE
+603 AFSGCTELKQINLPE
-618 GLTNI
+618 ELTSI
-623 AEGTF
+623 AEYTF
-628 AQCTS
+628 SRCTS
-633 LDNVVL
+633 LGNIVL
-639 PDGVVSI
+639 PEGIVSI
-646 GESAF
+646 ATSAF
-651 RDCNSLK
+651 YSCRSLK
-658 NIFIPAN
+658 SIVLPENVQ
-665 MRYLGAYAFSWCG
+665 YVGGSAFSYCS
-678 ALNQVTFA
+678 ALNQVTFTSA
-686 SVDPPIIG
+686 EPPVIG
-694 QGIFGYCSDMLQL
+694 SEVFEYCPDTLQI
-707 LIPAGTMDAYSSA
+707 LIPAGTMEAYSTA
-720 TGWSEYVQYLVESTE
+720 PGWSEYVQYLVESTE

>member
-1 MKHLKI
+1 MKQLRI
-7 LSIFLLLSF
+7 LSIFLLLSLF
-16 FPACTADID
+16 SSCTADID
-25 GLSERV
+25 GLSERM

-70 IAPIVEGEDTVGYVI
+70 IAPVVEGEDTVGYVI

-146 RDGITPQL
+146 QDGITPQL

-189 VTQDDDNVYLTLA
+189 VTQDNDNVYLTLA
-202 DGTVITLPKV
+202 DGTVITLPKA

-312 YFAEGAAGEVS
+312 YFAEGAASEVS

-369 GTIRRASVEICCAGQ
+369 GTIRRASVEIRCARQ

-427 ISYSEAERALTIP
+427 ISYPEAERALTIP
-440 TFQGTMIK
+440 SFRETMIK
-448 SFDELQHFTSI
+448 SFDELQYFTSLTSL
-459 ARVPESA
+459 PYEA
-466 FEECKVLTSV
+466 FYECKILASV
-476 QLPENLLEI
+476 QLPENLMEI
-485 GWRAF
+485 EYGAF
-490 VDCSSLTELELP
+490 YGCGILTELELP
-502 DGLMTIWASAF
+502 KSLKTIGYETF
-513 ARCASLSKLV
+513 AGCAN
-523 MPESVTAIYG
+523 
-533 EVFEGCL
+533 
-540 SLTEVVIPEKVTE
+540 LTEMVIPEGVTRLE
-553 LPNNAFSGCSN
+553 SFTFQLCNNLSNVQLPMSLEFIGYNAFSGCRN
-564 LSSVRLPTGLEYIGM
+564 LIEI
-579 SAFGACSKLAE
+579 
-590 LSIPGSVTFIGSY
+590 FI
-603 AFQGCAELKELNLPE
+603 
-618 GLTNI
+618 
-623 AEGTF
+623 
-628 AQCTS
+628 
-633 LDNVVL
+633 
-639 PDGVVSI
+639 PDGVIAMDDWVFGSCENLKKI
-646 GESAF
+646 HLPENLTKIPDHTFLHCASLEDIVLQDATESVGACAFQYCRSLKRIVLPENVQYVGESAF
-651 RDCNSLK
+651 HSCDV
-658 NIFIPAN
+658 
-665 MRYLGAYAFSWCG
+665 LG
-678 ALNQVTFA
+678 QVTFTSA
-686 SVDPPIIG
+686 KPPVIG
-694 QGIFGYCSDMLQL
+694 QNVFYRCPDALQIFV
-707 LIPAGTMDAYSSA
+707 PAGTIEAYSTA
-720 TGWSEYVQYLVESTE
+720 PGWSEYVQYLVESTE

>member
-1 MKHLKI
+1 MKQLRI
-7 LSIFLLLSF
+7 LSIFLLLSLF
-16 FPACTADID
+16 SSCTADID
-25 GLSERV
+25 GLSERM

-70 IAPIVEGEDTVGYVI
+70 IAPVVEGEDTVGYVI

-90 GSVTIYHGEDGIN
+90 GSVTIYHGEDG
-103 GQNGQ
+103 Q
-108 DGHTPVIGV
+108 TPLIGV
-117 ALDSDGLYYWTVDGE
+117 RQDADGQYYWTVDGE
-132 WLLDEA
+132 WLLNDA
-138 GGKVQALG
+138 GNKVQALG
-146 RDGITPQL
+146 QDGITPQL

-189 VTQDDDNVYLTLA
+189 VTQDNDNVYLTLA
-202 DGTVITLPKV
+202 DGTVITLPKA

-254 GWTSNVEK
+254 GWTSKVEK

-337 PEDAQS
+337 PDEAQS

-358 TLRLALAEYPE
+358 TLRLALTEYPE
-369 GTIRRASVEICCAGQ
+369 GTIRRASVEIRCAGQ

-427 ISYSEAERALTIP
+427 ISYPEAERALTIP

-448 SFDELQHFTSI
+448 SFDELRYFISLASI
-459 ARVPESA
+459 SYSFWDCNVLASVKLPEKLLEIGSYA
-466 FEECKVLTSV
+466 FNGCAGLVKIELPKEITVIGDNSFSGCANLSEMVIPEGVTRLENNALDRCSNLSTV
-476 QLPENLLEI
+476 QLPE
-485 GWRAF
+485 
-490 VDCSSLTELELP
+490 ELEYVGAYAFSYCTKLSTLSIP
-502 DGLMTIWASAF
+502 DN
-513 ARCASLSKLV
+513 
-523 MPESVTAIYG
+523 VTFIG
-533 EVFEGCL
+533 
-540 SLTEVVIPEKVTE
+540 SD
-553 LPNNAFSGCSN
+553 AFSGCS
-564 LSSVRLPTGLEYIGM
+564 GL
-579 SAFGACSKLAE
+579 KH
-590 LSIPGSVTFIGSY
+590 V
-603 AFQGCAELKELNLPE
+603 NLPE
-618 GLTNI
+618 GLTSI
-623 AEGTF
+623 ERWTFSGCEMLEEIILPEGI
-628 AQCTS
+628 TS
-633 LDNVVL
+633 VDYYAFHGCSSLKSIVVPENVQY
-639 PDGVVSI
+639 I
-646 GESAF
+646 GGSAF
-651 RDCNSLK
+651 SSCS
-658 NIFIPAN
+658 
-665 MRYLGAYAFSWCG
+665 
-678 ALNQVTFA
+678 ALNQVTFTSA
-686 SVDPPIIG
+686 EPPVIG
-694 QGIFGYCSDMLQL
+694 SEVFEYCPDTLQI
-707 LIPAGTMDAYSSA
+707 LIPAGTMEAYSTA
-720 TGWSEYVQYLVESTE
+720 PGWSEYVQYLVESTE

>member
-1 MKHLKI
+1 MKQLRI
-7 LSIFLLLSF
+7 LSIFLLLSLF
-16 FPACTADID
+16 SSCTADID
-25 GLSERV
+25 GLSERM

-70 IAPIVEGEDTVGYVI
+70 IAPVVEGEDTVGYVI

-90 GSVTIYHGEDGIN
+90 GSVTIYHGEDG
-103 GQNGQ
+103 Q
-108 DGHTPVIGV
+108 TPLIGV
-117 ALDSDGLYYWTVDGE
+117 RQDADGQYYWTVDGE
-132 WLLDEA
+132 WLLNDA
-138 GGKVQALG
+138 GNKVQALG
-146 RDGITPQL
+146 QDGITPQL

-168 GTTWTQLGK
+168 GITWTQLGK

-202 DGTVITLPKV
+202 DGTVITLPKA

-323 VHINTNITDYTVHI
+323 VHINTNITDYTVHV
-337 PEDAQS
+337 PDEAQS

-358 TLRLALAEYPE
+358 TLRLALTEYPE
-369 GTIRRASVEICCAGQ
+369 GTIRRASVEIRCAGQ

-427 ISYSEAERALTIP
+427 ISYPEAERALTIP

-448 SFDELQHFTSI
+448 SFDELQYFTSLTSLP
-459 ARVPESA
+459 RQT
-466 FEECKVLTSV
+466 FYECKVLASV
-476 QLPENLLEI
+476 QLPENLFEI
-485 GWRAF
+485 KSGAF
-490 VDCSSLTELELP
+490 YGCDILTELELP
-502 DGLMTIWASAF
+502 KSLKTIGYETF
-513 ARCASLSKLV
+513 AGCAN
-523 MPESVTAIYG
+523 
-533 EVFEGCL
+533 
-540 SLTEVVIPEKVTE
+540 LTEMVIPEGVTRLE
-553 LPNNAFSGCSN
+553 SFTFQLCNNLSNVQLPMSLEFIGYNAFSGCRN
-564 LSSVRLPTGLEYIGM
+564 LIEI
-579 SAFGACSKLAE
+579 
-590 LSIPGSVTFIGSY
+590 FI
-603 AFQGCAELKELNLPE
+603 
-618 GLTNI
+618 
-623 AEGTF
+623 
-628 AQCTS
+628 
-633 LDNVVL
+633 
-639 PDGVVSI
+639 PDGVIAMDDWVFGSCENLKKI
-646 GESAF
+646 HLPENLTKIPDHTFLHCASLEDIVLQDATESVGACAFQYCRSLKRIVLPENVQYVGESAF
-651 RDCNSLK
+651 HSCDV
-658 NIFIPAN
+658 
-665 MRYLGAYAFSWCG
+665 LG
-678 ALNQVTFA
+678 QVTFTSA
-686 SVDPPIIG
+686 KPPVIG
-694 QGIFGYCSDMLQL
+694 QNVFYRCPDALQIFV
-707 LIPAGTMDAYSSA
+707 PAGTIEAYSTA
-720 TGWSEYVQYLVESTE
+720 PGWSEYVQYLVESTE

>member
-1 MKHLKI
+1 MKQLRI
-7 LSIFLLLSF
+7 LSIFLLLSLF
-16 FPACTADID
+16 SSCTADID
-25 GLSERV
+25 GLSERM

-62 QDNDYISS
+62 QDNDYISL
-70 IAPIVEGEDTVGYVI
+70 IAPVVEGEDTVGYVI

-90 GSVTIYHGEDGIN
+90 GSVTIYHGEDG
-103 GQNGQ
+103 Q
-108 DGHTPVIGV
+108 TPLIGV
-117 ALDSDGLYYWTVDGE
+117 RQDADGQYYWTVDGE
-132 WLLDEA
+132 WLLNDA
-138 GGKVQALG
+138 GNKVQALG
-146 RDGITPQL
+146 QDGITPQL

-168 GTTWTQLGK
+168 GITWTQLGK

-202 DGTVITLPKV
+202 DGTVITLPKA

-277 ITPGKVLVMA
+277 ITPGKVLVMT

-337 PEDAQS
+337 PDEAQS

-358 TLRLALAEYPE
+358 TLRLVLAEYPE
-369 GTIRRASVEICCAGQ
+369 GTIRRASVEIRCAGQ

-427 ISYSEAERALTIP
+427 ISYPEAERALTIP
-440 TFQGTMIK
+440 SFQRTMIR
-448 SFDELQHFTSI
+448 SFDELRYFTSVTSI
-459 ARVPESA
+459 PSYALSECRVLA
-466 FEECKVLTSV
+466 SV

-485 GWRAF
+485 GEYAF
-490 VDCSSLTELELP
+490 SGGSLTDLELPKGLTTIRINAFYKCASLLEMVIPEGVTRLEGSVFYGCSSLSNVQLP
-502 DGLMTIWASAF
+502 S
-513 ARCASLSKLV
+513 
-523 MPESVTAIYG
+523 
-533 EVFEGCL
+533 
-540 SLTEVVIPEKVTE
+540 
-553 LPNNAFSGCSN
+553 
-564 LSSVRLPTGLEYIGM
+564 GLEYIG
-579 SAFGACSKLAE
+579 SSAFYDCSNLTELWIPNSVTVIEFRAFGACTE
-590 LSIPGSVTFIGSY
+590 LVKI
-603 AFQGCAELKELNLPE
+603 NLPE
-618 GLTNI
+618 GLTDI
-623 AEGTF
+623 AGYIF
-628 AQCTS
+628 DGCQS
-633 LDNVVL
+633 LEEIVL
-639 PDGVVSI
+639 PEGIVSV
-646 GESAF
+646 EDRAF
-651 RDCNSLK
+651 RNCSSMKAIVVPEKVLYIGNEVFSSCSSL
-658 NIFIPAN
+658 
-665 MRYLGAYAFSWCG
+665 S
-678 ALNQVTFA
+678 QVTFTSA
-686 SVDPPIIG
+686 EPPVIG
-694 QGIFGYCSDMLQL
+694 QDVFDYCPDTLQL
-707 LIPAGTMDAYSSA
+707 LIPVGTMDAYSTAS
-720 TGWSEYVQYLVESTE
+720 GWSEYVQYLVESTE